1 MKNLSNFITES
12 AGLGVDIVK
21 AIKTIQTQD
30 KIIMVFTRNRL
41 GQFLYI
47 WKGQYDKIC
56 AAVND
61 GDKIDLVC
69 SILNAGSDDPL
80 NVIKSL
86 SKKLKESKYKEILKS
101 FISDLDSS
109 NHEVEAM
116 MVTSPSP
123 KLMDQLEDVEE
134 EEI

>member
-12 AGLGVDIVK
+12 VDLGVDLVK

-30 KIIMVFTRNRL
+30 KIIIVFTRSNA

-47 WKGQYDKIC
+47 WKGQYDKMC
-56 AAVND
+56 AALDD
-61 GDKIDLVC
+61 GSKLDLVC
-69 SILNAGSDDPL
+69 SIVNGGSDEPL

-86 SKKLKESKYKEILKS
+86 SKKLKESKYKENLKG

-109 NHEVEAM
+109 DHKAVSM
-116 MVTSPSP
+116 MITSPSV
-123 KLMDQLEDVEE
+123 KLMDKLEDVEE

>member
-30 KIIMVFTRNRL
+30 KIIIVFTRNRL